1 MTQINVKKFSLA
13 SGITGVIIYIGCFLL
28 MSILGKSTLIKLAN
42 TLFHGMDFSN
52 ILRMDIPII
61 ETAIGII
68 LSFIFWG
75 ITGYILA
82 FVYNKIS

>member
-1 MTQINVKKFSLA
+1 MTQINAKKFSLA
-13 SGITGVIIYIGCFLL
+13 SGITGAIIYISCFLL

-61 ETAIGII
+61 ETVIGII

-75 ITGYILA
+75 ITGYILG
-82 FVYNKIS
+82 FVYNKIK

>member
-1 MTQINVKKFSLA
+1 MTQINAKKFSLA
-13 SGITGVIIYIGCFLL
+13 SGITGVIIYISCFFL
-28 MSILGKSTLIKLAN
+28 MSILDKSTLIRLAN

-82 FVYNKIS
+82 FVYNKIK